1 MPVLLNRKT
10 LKPTLPDMPVTLIM
24 LMIPS
29 HVAGHPPLH
38 ERAERRLGL
47 RLYDEMKVIGH
58 ETEAEHVDGKL
69 GLGGNQQLKERRVI
83 AVFVKDRRAAVPA
96 V

>member
-1 MPVLLNRKT
+1 
-10 LKPTLPDMPVTLIM
+10 
-24 LMIPS
+24 MIPS

-58 ETEAEHVDGKL
+58 
-69 GLGGNQQLKERRVI
+69 
-83 AVFVKDRRAAVPA
+83 
-96 V
+96 